1 MWIAKAELASAVAN
15 AGDMGFMTALTIH
28 EAEELRTQIRRYHK
42 LTDKPFGVNLTF
54 LSSLRTIDCSA
65 YQGLY

>member
-1 MWIAKAELASAVAN
+1 MWIAKAELASVVAN
-15 AGDMGFMTALTIH
+15 AGGIGFMTALTIH
-28 EAEELRTQIRRYHK
+28 EAEALRAEIRRYHK

-54 LSSLRTIDCSA
+54 LSSLRTIDYSA